1 MSISEYA
8 FVATWQSGSH
18 FTGSRVRGGCLA
30 YFIWLYCFLPKSQ
43 TTLPHWLR
51 HIVPQHTPVPLVT
64 LHLSHLQS
72 CHLQKL
78 FAKINLRMERTTC
91 FWGWR
96 FSSVG
101 QESLRSKH
109 GWLFLERS
117 SVAADL
123 QWARASRETRQ
134 DAAYGKCWCSKISRR
149 CAEPLRTTDSNFWEG
164 QMLVFCIGNVL
175 VSSLFL
181 G

>member
-8 FVATWQSGSH
+8 FVATWQNGSH

-78 FAKINLRMERTTC
+78 FAKINLQMERTTW

-109 GWLFLERS
+109 GWLFSGTLIS
-117 SVAADL
+117 N
-123 QWARASRETRQ
+123 
-134 DAAYGKCWCSKISRR
+134 CWSAVSQGFQRDKTGCS
-149 CAEPLRTTDSNFWEG
+149 LW
-164 QMLVFCIGNVL
+164 QMLML
-175 VSSLFL
+175 KDL
-181 G
+181 